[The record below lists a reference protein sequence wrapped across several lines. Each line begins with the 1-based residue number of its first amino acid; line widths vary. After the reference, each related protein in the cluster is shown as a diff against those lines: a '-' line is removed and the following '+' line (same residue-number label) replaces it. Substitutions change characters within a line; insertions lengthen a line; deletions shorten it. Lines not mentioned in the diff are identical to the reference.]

1 MREWNIVATSLE
13 GRQDALLIA
22 LRKLGDFRRSRFRNV
37 ILGKVEDPQA
47 FLDQLKHL
55 LDKDLLLPTALARSL
70 PAEKIFEFQP
80 DDLVDKLKNE
90 LLPLVERIGGRKFY
104 VRMERR
110 GLKGEIHP
118 SVIEKEIGEFLW
130 KELHQRGFTPAVDFR
145 DPDVIVIIETVG
157 ELAGIALLDREMRAT
172 YPFLKV
178 S

>member
-22 LRKLGDFRRSRFRNV
+22 LHKLGDFRRSRFRNV
-37 ILGKVEDPQA
+37 ILGKVEDPQV
-47 FLDQLKHL
+47 FLDQLKRL
-55 LDKDLLLPTALARSL
+55 LDKDLLLPTALARAL
-70 PAEKIFEFQP
+70 PVEKIFEFQL
-80 DDLVDKLKNE
+80 DDLVDKLKDE
-90 LLPLVERIGGRKFY
+90 LLPLVERLGGRKFY

-110 GLKGEIHP
+110 GFKGQVHP
-118 SVIEKEIGEFLW
+118 SAVEKEIGEFLW
-130 KELHQRGFTPAVDFR
+130 KELHGRGFTPVVDFR